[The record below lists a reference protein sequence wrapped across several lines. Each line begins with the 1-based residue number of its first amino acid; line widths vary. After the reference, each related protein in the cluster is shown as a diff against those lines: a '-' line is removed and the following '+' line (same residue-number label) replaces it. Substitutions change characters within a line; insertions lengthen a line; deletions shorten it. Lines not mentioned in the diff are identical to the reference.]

1 MLSKKV
7 KNENTKGGSNMIT
20 IKPCT
25 IEDVD
30 TLRDISIETF
40 TETFEAENDPA
51 HLAAYLERAYNVPQL
66 REELSNPGSQF
77 FFAMLDGEVAGY
89 LKVNANNAQTEA
101 MGEEAFELERIY
113 VRRKFQGSGVG
124 KALYDQAVMC
134 ANELEKREIW
144 LGVWEH
150 NHKALAFYRKHG
162 FVQTGAHTF
171 YMGDDAQVDLIMAK
185 PLRP

>member
-1 MLSKKV
+1 
-7 KNENTKGGSNMIT
+7 MIT

-25 IEDVD
+25 IADID
-30 TLRDISIETF
+30 ALRAISIETF
-40 TETFEAENDPA
+40 TETFEAENDPT

-66 REELSNPGSQF
+66 ESELANPDSQF

-89 LKVNANNAQTEA
+89 LKVNAKDAQTEV
-101 MGEEAFELERIY
+101 MGEDAFELERIY
-113 VRRKFQGSGVG
+113 VRRAFQGSGVG
-124 KALYDQAVMC
+124 KALYDQAIRC
-134 ANELEKREIW
+134 ANELDKREIW

-150 NHKALAFYRKHG
+150 NHNALAFYRKHG

>member
-1 MLSKKV
+1 
-7 KNENTKGGSNMIT
+7 MIT
-20 IKPCT
+20 IKACT
-25 IEDVD
+25 LEDVD

-51 HLAAYLERAYNVPQL
+51 HLEAYLERAYNVPQL
-66 REELSNPGSQF
+66 KTELSNPDSKF
-77 FFAMLDGEVAGY
+77 FFATLNGEVAGY
-89 LKVNANNAQTEA
+89 LKVNANGAQTEA

-113 VRRKFQGSGVG
+113 VRRPFQGSGVG
-124 KALYDQAVMC
+124 KALYEQAVQC
-134 ANELEKREIW
+134 ATEWEKREIW

-150 NHKALAFYRKHG
+150 NEKALTFYRKQG

>member
-1 MLSKKV
+1 
-7 KNENTKGGSNMIT
+7 MIT
-20 IKPCT
+20 IKACT

-30 TLRDISIETF
+30 ALRTISIETF

-51 HLAAYLERAYNVPQL
+51 HLAAYLERAYNVAQL
-66 REELSNPGSQF
+66 KKELSNPDSQF

-113 VRRKFQGSGVG
+113 VRRAFQGSGVG
-124 KALYDQAVMC
+124 KALYDQAIRC
-134 ANELEKREIW
+134 ANELKKREIW

>member
-1 MLSKKV
+1 
-7 KNENTKGGSNMIT
+7 MIT
-20 IKPCT
+20 IQACT
-25 IEDVD
+25 ISDIDV
-30 TLRDISIETF
+30 LQAISIETF
-40 TETFEAENDPA
+40 METFEAENDPA

-66 REELSNPGSQF
+66 ERELSNSDSQF

-124 KALYDQAVMC
+124 KALYDQTIQC
-134 ANELEKREIW
+134 ANELNKQEIW